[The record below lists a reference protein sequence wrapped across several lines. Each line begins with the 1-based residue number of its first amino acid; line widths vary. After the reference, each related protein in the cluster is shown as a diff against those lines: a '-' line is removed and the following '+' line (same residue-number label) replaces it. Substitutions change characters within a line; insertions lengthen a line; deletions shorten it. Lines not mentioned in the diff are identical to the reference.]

1 MKMRTKQYLAALCLP
16 LAFAACSDEEFVTD
30 TPSLGNRGTVNV
42 TINAEKPWF
51 DGINTRMTI
60 DGNKFMWEKDKDMI
74 GAARV
79 DHSAMGTVED
89 KVDVNYAFTAQSN
102 GAVSAFNGKSPIA
115 KGLYLFYYSY
125 ADHLE
130 YAKMDLSVPV
140 QEYNVEAATAGNG
153 KNALQQAVGYMK
165 MISPIVDL
173 SDNGVKYEDA
183 QNYDLNLSFVNLYT
197 VVKVDIS
204 AANIKEGTT
213 PKIQKVT
220 LNASGSGFVKEA
232 FANMKNI
239 AGISNANVVAP
250 DADTK
255 QIGDADMAE
264 AIAAIEELVDGASN
278 STVATIYEQSGV
290 TTANGAAELNIKG
303 DLALSEAENTVLYIL
318 APKGKYNDGLTLEVT
333 TSEGTYTRTI
343 SKPATGD
350 LVLGNAIQPI
360 AAELDFNANV
370 ALPKK
375 FSIATATDWNN
386 AIDFINNHAKSYIAA
401 KDIVFDLTADVT
413 VASLPDF
420 EVNVTGAH
428 TLTLS
433 GNNTIEENKVTSS
446 SATLAVAAGAT
457 LTLDVE
463 DCNFVA
469 ILNNGTLNVNA
480 SQGKKITNYGTMNV
494 VGDATLSAGLENGKA
509 AVAGTSEAVEGAIN
523 VAEGKT
529 LTIATAA
536 MNNAAGTI
544 TVDGTLTNNVTSD
557 NTAKIIIGKE
567 GKLNGSAAIK
577 NAKGIIENSGTLAVV
592 VTNENGTVIAK
603 DGGKGNSTS
612 AINKGIVI
620 VENVTTFANLSGGN
634 AYLFGSV
641 GEAPSV
647 ATEVANEAEYTTAN
661 ASTAI
666 TNIILTTQ
674 NSWTIASEPTY
685 ATTLTLKGVELVL
698 GAGLT
703 DKSIVVDGGTS
714 SIIEKDGSEKT
725 IATADLTVN
734 EGATLNVGNNITFN
748 EAKDNNSQD
757 ATILGTLN
765 VAAGAK
771 LYFGTANVGSADV
784 FSARL
789 TVKGN
794 VTTGPVDAGI
804 FGVYVANN
812 KAKFKN
818 WGIIVSETGETAGA
832 DNAGQISTSQYQS
845 DAATARGLGIG
856 ADIVFGH

>member
-79 DHSAMGTVED
+79 DHTTMSTVED

-140 QEYNVEAATAGNG
+140 QEYNVEAATGENG
-153 KNALQQAVGYMK
+153 KDALQQAVGYMK

-197 VVKVDIS
+197 VVKVNIS
-204 AANIKEGTT
+204 AQNIKAGTS

-220 LNASGSGFVKEA
+220 LNASGGFVKEA
-232 FANMKNI
+232 FANMMNI

-264 AIAAIEELVDGASN
+264 AIAAIEELVGGASDG
-278 STVATIYEQSGV
+278 TVATIYEQTGV
-290 TTANGAAELNIKG
+290 TTTNGPAELNIKG
-303 DLALSEAENTVLYIL
+303 DLALSETEKTELYIL
-318 APKGKYNDGLTLEVT
+318 VPKGKYNGGLTLEIT
-333 TSEGTYTRTI
+333 TSEGTYTREI
-343 SKPATGD
+343 SKPQAAD

-360 AAELDFNANV
+360 AANLDFAQNV
-370 ALPKK
+370 SIPTK
-375 FSIATATDWNN
+375 FSIASEADWTN
-386 AIDFINNHAKSYIAA
+386 AVNFIESHASSYVSI
-401 KDIVFDLTADVT
+401 KPEFTLTADVT
-413 VASLPDF
+413 IGSLPKFAIDLK
-420 EVNVTGAH
+420 GAK

-433 GNNTIEENKVTSS
+433 NDFTINEDNQDKIATS
-446 SATLAVAAGAT
+446 TDTKLGIAAGAT
-457 LTLDVE
+457 LTLDV
-463 DCNFVA
+463 DCTNFVD

-480 SQGKKITNYGTMNV
+480 DQSKKITNYGTMNV
-494 VGDATLSAGLENGKA
+494 GKDATLSAGLDNGKA

-544 TVDGTLTNNVTSD
+544 TVDGTLTNSVASGTT
-557 NTAKIIIGKE
+557 NTAKIIIGAK
-567 GKLNGSAAIK
+567 GTLGGTTNAIT
-577 NAKGIIENSGTLAVV
+577 NAKGIIENSGTLAVA
-592 VTNENGTVIAK
+592 VTNDNGTVIAK
-603 DGGKGNSTS
+603 DGGKSNNSST
-612 AINKGIVI
+612 ITNGMVI
-620 VENVTTFANLSGGN
+620 VENVTAFGALNVGEKYTFAG
-634 AYLFGSV
+634 A
-641 GEAPSV
+641 SV
-647 ATEVANEAEYTTAN
+647 ATEVANDTEYTTAN
-661 ASTAI
+661 SASDI
-666 TNIILTTQ
+666 TNIIFTTQ
-674 NSWTIASEPTY
+674 KSWTIATAPSN

-703 DKSIVVDGGTS
+703 SKNIVVDGTGTS
-714 SIIEKDGSEKT
+714 SITAASPMT
-725 IATADLTVN
+725 IATANLTVN
-734 EGATLNVGNNITFN
+734 EGATLNVGNYITFN
-748 EAKDNNSQD
+748 ATSGNNQN
-757 ATILGTLN
+757 ATILGNLN

-771 LYFGTANVGSADV
+771 LYFKTASVGSEDV
-784 FSARL
+784 SGARL
-789 TVKGN
+789 TVEGN
-794 VTTGPVDAGI
+794 VAAVEAGD
-804 FGVYVANN
+804 FGVVADG
-812 KAKFKN
+812 FEN
-818 WGIIVSETGETAGA
+818 WGAIVSKTGDSVAGK
-832 DNAGQISTSQYQS
+832 ISASENKS
-845 DAATARGLGIG
+845 DSATASGKGIG
-856 ADIVFGH
+856 DRKSVV

>member
-79 DHSAMGTVED
+79 DHSTMGTVED

-115 KGLYLFYYSY
+115 KGHYLFYYSY

-140 QEYNVEAATAGNG
+140 QEYNVEAATAENG

-173 SDNGVKYEDA
+173 SEKGVGFVDA

-197 VVKVDIS
+197 VVKVNVS
-204 AANIKEGTT
+204 AQNIKAGTS

-220 LNASGSGFVKEA
+220 LNASGGFVKEA
-232 FANMKNI
+232 FANMI
-239 AGISNANVVAP
+239 AISASKANVVAP
-250 DADTK
+250 EAETK
-255 QIGDADMAE
+255 QINDEKMAK
-264 AIAAIEELVDGASN
+264 AIAAIEELVGGASDG
-278 STVATIYEQSGV
+278 TVATIYEQTGV
-290 TTANGAAELNIKG
+290 TTANGPAELNIKG
-303 DLALSEAENTVLYIL
+303 DLALSETEKTELYIL
-318 APKGKYNDGLTLEVT
+318 VPKGKYNGGLTLEIT

-343 SKPATGD
+343 SKPATGN

-360 AAELDFNANV
+360 AAELDFAQNV
-370 ALPKK
+370 SIPTK
-375 FSIATATDWNN
+375 FSIASEADWTN
-386 AIDFINNHAKSYIAA
+386 AVNFIESHASSYVSI
-401 KDIVFDLTADVT
+401 KPEFTLTADVT
-413 VASLPDF
+413 IGSLPKFAIDLK
-420 EVNVTGAH
+420 GAK

-433 GNNTIEENKVTSS
+433 NDFTINEDNQDKIATS
-446 SATLAVAAGAT
+446 TDTKLGIAAGAT
-457 LTLDVE
+457 LTLDV
-463 DCNFVA
+463 DCTNFVD

-480 SQGKKITNYGTMNV
+480 DQSKKITNYGTMNV
-494 VGDATLSAGLENGKA
+494 GKDATLSAGLDNGKA

-529 LTIATAA
+529 LTISTAA

-544 TVDGTLTNNVTSD
+544 TVDGTLTNNYASD

-567 GKLNGSAAIK
+567 GKLNGNAAIT

-603 DGGKGNSTS
+603 DGGKGDNTS

-620 VENVTTFANLSGGN
+620 VENVTTFATLQQGASNK
-634 AYLFGSV
+634 YVFGATS
-641 GEAPSV
+641 EAPSV
-647 ATEVANEAEYTTAN
+647 ATEVANEAEYTAAN
-661 ASTAI
+661 SVTAI

-674 NSWTIASEPTY
+674 RSWTINGSNTPAN

-698 GAGLT
+698 ESGLT
-703 DKSIVVDGGTS
+703 GKSIVVDGNGTS
-714 SIIEKDGSEKT
+714 SITAASAQT
-725 IATADLTVN
+725 ITTADLTVN
-734 EGATLNVGNNITFN
+734 EGATLNVGNYITFN
-748 EAKDNNSQD
+748 ATSGNNQN
-757 ATILGTLN
+757 ATILGNLN

-771 LYFGTANVGSADV
+771 LYFKTASVGSDDV
-784 FSARL
+784 SGARL
-789 TVKGN
+789 TVEGN
-794 VTTGPVDAGI
+794 VAAVDAGD
-804 FGVYVANN
+804 FGVVADG
-812 KAKFKN
+812 FEN
-818 WGIIVSETGETAGA
+818 WGAIVSKTGDSVAGK
-832 DNAGQISTSQYQS
+832 ISASENKS
-845 DAATARGLGIG
+845 DSATASGKGIG
-856 ADIVFGH
+856 KATTVTAV

>member
-1 MKMRTKQYLAALCLP
+1 MRTKQYLAALCLP

-74 GAARV
+74 GAALV
-79 DHSAMGTVED
+79 DGGSATPGNIIDEVYT
-89 KVDVNYAFTAQSN
+89 NYAFTAQSN

-115 KGLYLFYYSY
+115 KGHYLFYYSY
-125 ADHLE
+125 ADHLGRE
-130 YAKMDLSVPV
+130 KMDLSVPV
-140 QEYNVEAATAGNG
+140 QEYNVGAATAENG

-220 LNASGSGFVKEA
+220 LNASGSGFVKTA
-232 FANMKNI
+232 TAKMTAI
-239 AGISNANVVAP
+239 SASNANVVAP
-250 DADTK
+250 EAETK
-255 QIGDADMAE
+255 QIDDEKMAK
-264 AIAAIEELVDGASN
+264 AIAAIEKLVGGASDG
-278 STVATIYEQSGV
+278 TVATIYGDVE
-290 TTANGAAELNIKG
+290 NGPAELNIKG
-303 DLALSEAENTVLYIL
+303 DLALSETEKTELYIL
-318 APKGKYNDGLTLEVT
+318 VPKGKYNNGLTLEIT
-333 TSEGTYTRTI
+333 TSEGTYKREI
-343 SKPATGD
+343 KPKAGD

-360 AAELDFNANV
+360 AAELDFAQNV
-370 ALPKK
+370 SIPTK
-375 FSIATATDWNN
+375 FSIASEADWTN
-386 AIDFINNHAKSYIAA
+386 AVNFIESHASSYVSI
-401 KDIVFDLTADVT
+401 KPEFTLTADVT
-413 VASLPDF
+413 IGSLPKFAIDLKG
-420 EVNVTGAH
+420 TK

-433 GNNTIEENKVTSS
+433 NDFIINEDNQDKIATS
-446 SATLAVAAGAT
+446 TETKLGIAAGAT
-457 LTLDVE
+457 LTLDV
-463 DCNFVA
+463 DCTNFVD

-480 SQGKKITNYGTMNV
+480 DQSKKITNYGTMNV
-494 VGDATLSAGLENGKA
+494 VGDATLSKGLDNGKA
-509 AVAGTSEAVEGAIN
+509 AVGRTSEAVEGAIN

-529 LTIATAA
+529 LTIATVA

-544 TVDGTLTNNVTSD
+544 TVDGTLTNNYASD
-557 NTAKIIIGKE
+557 NAAKIIIGKN
-567 GKLNGSAAIK
+567 GKLNGSAAIT

-592 VTNENGTVIAK
+592 VTNDNGTVIAK

-620 VENVTTFANLSGGN
+620 VENVTTFAELSGGN
-634 AYLFGSV
+634 VYSFGSASD
-641 GEAPSV
+641 APSV
-647 ATEVANEAEYTTAN
+647 ATEVANDTEYTAAN

-674 NSWTIASEPTY
+674 NSWAISTEPAY

-698 GAGLT
+698 EAGLT
-703 DKSIVVDGGTS
+703 GKSIVVDGTGTS
-714 SIIEKDGSEKT
+714 SITATSAKS
-725 IATADLTVN
+725 IATANLTVN
-734 EGATLNVGNNITFN
+734 EGATLNVGNYISFN
-748 EAKDNNSQD
+748 AAASSNAQE

-765 VAAGAK
+765 VEAGAK
-771 LYFGTANVGSADV
+771 LYFNKATVGSNVVSGAM
-784 FSARL
+784 L

-794 VTTGPVDAGI
+794 IAAGAAAGVFGVDVTTRS
-804 FGVYVANN
+804 N
-812 KAKFKN
+812 FKN
-818 WGIIVSETGETAGA
+818 WGTIVSENGETDGA
-832 DNAGQISTSQYQS
+832 DSAGQISASQNQSNNATSK
-845 DAATARGLGIG
+845 GLGIG
-856 ADIVFGH
+856 ADITFS

>member
-74 GAARV
+74 GAALV
-79 DHSAMGTVED
+79 DGGSATPGNIIDEVYT
-89 KVDVNYAFTAQSN
+89 NYAFTAQSN

-115 KGLYLFYYSY
+115 KGHYLFYYSY
-125 ADHLE
+125 ADHLGRE
-130 YAKMDLSVPV
+130 KMDLSVPV
-140 QEYNVEAATAGNG
+140 QEYNVEAATAENG

-197 VVKVDIS
+197 VVKVNIS

-220 LNASGSGFVKEA
+220 LNASGNGFVKTA
-232 FANMKNI
+232 TANMQ
-239 AGISNANVVAP
+239 AISASKANVVAP
-250 DADTK
+250 EAETK
-255 QIGDADMAE
+255 QINGEEMAS
-264 AIAAIEELVDGASN
+264 AIDAIEELVGGASDG
-278 STVATIYEQSGV
+278 TVATIYGDVE
-290 TTANGAAELNIKG
+290 NGPAELNIKG
-303 DLALSEAENTVLYIL
+303 DLALSETEKTELYIL
-318 APKGKYNDGLTLEVT
+318 VPKGKYNNGLTLEIT
-333 TSEGTYTRTI
+333 TSEGTYKREIT
-343 SKPATGD
+343 KPQAGD

-360 AAELDFNANV
+360 AAELDFAQNV
-370 ALPKK
+370 SIPTK
-375 FSIATATDWNN
+375 FSIASEADWTN
-386 AIDFINNHAKSYIAA
+386 AVNFIESHASSYVSI
-401 KDIVFDLTADVT
+401 KPEFTLTADVT
-413 VASLPDF
+413 IGSLPKFAIDLK
-420 EVNVTGAH
+420 GAK

-433 GNNTIEENKVTSS
+433 NDFTINEDNQNKIATSIE
-446 SATLAVAAGAT
+446 TKLGIAAGAT
-457 LTLDVE
+457 LTLDV
-463 DCNFVA
+463 DCTNFVD

-480 SQGKKITNYGTMNV
+480 DQSKKITNYGTMNV
-494 VGDATLSAGLENGKA
+494 VGDATLSAGLDNGKA

-544 TVDGTLTNNVTSD
+544 TVDGTLTNSVANST
-557 NTAKIIIGKE
+557 NTAKIIIGEK
-567 GKLNGSAAIK
+567 GTLGGTTNAII

-603 DGGKGNSTS
+603 DGGKGDNAS

-620 VENVTTFANLSGGN
+620 VENVTTFATLQQGASNK
-634 AYLFGSV
+634 YVFGSA
-641 GEAPSV
+641 GNAPSV
-647 ATEVANEAEYTTAN
+647 ATEVANSTEYDAAN
-661 ASTAI
+661 SATAI

-674 NSWTIASEPTY
+674 RSWTINGSNTPAN

-698 GAGLT
+698 ESGLT
-703 DKSIVVDGGTS
+703 GKSIVVDGNGTS
-714 SIIEKDGSEKT
+714 SITAASAQT
-725 IATADLTVN
+725 ITTADLTVN
-734 EGATLNVGNNITFN
+734 EGATLNVGNYITFN
-748 EAKDNNSQD
+748 ATSGNNQN
-757 ATILGTLN
+757 ATILGNLN

-771 LYFGTANVGSADV
+771 LYFKTASVGSDDV
-784 FSARL
+784 SGARL
-789 TVKGN
+789 TVEGN
-794 VTTGPVDAGI
+794 VDSPAPVGAGD
-804 FGVYVANN
+804 FGVVENG
-812 KAKFKN
+812 FEN
-818 WGIIVSETGETAGA
+818 WGAIVSKAGVSE
-832 DNAGQISTSQYQS
+832 AGKISVSVNQS
-845 DAATARGLGIG
+845 DSATASGKGIG
-856 ADIVFGH
+856 KATTVTAA

>member
-60 DGNKFMWEKDKDMI
+60 DGNTFMWEKNKDMI

-79 DHSAMGTVED
+79 DHTTMSTVED

-140 QEYNVEAATAGNG
+140 QEYNVEAATAENG

-250 DADTK
+250 DANTK

-343 SKPATGD
+343 SKPATGN
-350 LVLGNAIQPI
+350 LVLGNAIQTI
-360 AAELDFNANV
+360 AADLDFNANV

-433 GNNTIEENKVTSS
+433 GNNTIKENKVTSS

-463 DCNFVA
+463 DCDFVA

-494 VGDATLSAGLENGKA
+494 VGDATLSAGLDNGKA
-509 AVAGTSEAVEGAIN
+509 NAPRTSEAVEGAIN

-529 LTIATAA
+529 LTISTVA
-536 MNNAAGTI
+536 MDNIAGTI
-544 TVDGTLTNNVTSD
+544 TVNGTLTNSVASGTI
-557 NTAKIIIGKE
+557 NTAKIIIGAK
-567 GKLNGSAAIK
+567 GTLGGTTNAII
-577 NAKGIIENSGTLAVV
+577 NANGIIENSGTLAVE
-592 VTNENGTVIAK
+592 VTNDKGTVIAK
-603 DGGKGNSTS
+603 NGGKGDNTS

-620 VENVTTFANLSGGN
+620 VENVTTFATLQGTANK
-634 AYLFGSV
+634 YVFGATS
-641 GEAPSV
+641 EAPSV
-647 ATEVANEAEYTTAN
+647 ATEVANDEEYTTAN
-661 ASTAI
+661 NASAI

-674 NSWTIASEPTY
+674 KSWTIDGSNTPAN

-698 GAGLT
+698 GVGLT
-703 DKSIVVDGGTS
+703 GKSIVVDGGTS
-714 SIIEKDGSEKT
+714 SIIAKDESEKI

-734 EGATLNVGNNITFN
+734 EGATLNVGNYITFN
-748 EAKDNNSQD
+748 ATSGNNQN
-757 ATILGTLN
+757 ATILGNLN

-771 LYFGTANVGSADV
+771 LYFKTASVGSDDV
-784 FSARL
+784 SGARL
-789 TVKGN
+789 TVEGN
-794 VTTGPVDAGI
+794 VDSPAVDAGD
-804 FGVYVANN
+804 FGVVENG
-812 KAKFKN
+812 FKN
-818 WGIIVSETGETAGA
+818 WGAIVSKAGA
-832 DNAGQISTSQYQS
+832 SEAGKISVSANQS
-845 DAATARGLGIG
+845 DSATASGKGIG
-856 ADIVFGH
+856 KATTVTAA

>member
-60 DGNKFMWEKDKDMI
+60 DGNTFMWEKNKDMI

-79 DHSAMGTVED
+79 DHTAMGTVED

-130 YAKMDLSVPV
+130 YAEMDLSVPV
-140 QEYNVEAATAGNG
+140 QEYNVEAATAENG

-173 SDNGVKYEDA
+173 SDNGVGYEDA
-183 QNYDLNLSFVNLYT
+183 QNYDLNLNFVNLYT
-197 VVKVDIS
+197 VVKVNIS

-213 PKIQKVT
+213 PKIQKVA

-232 FANMKNI
+232 FANMENI
-239 AGISNANVVAP
+239 AGGSNANVVAP

-264 AIAAIEELVDGASN
+264 AIAAIEELVGGASDG
-278 STVATIYEQSGV
+278 TVATIYEQTGV
-290 TTANGAAELNIKG
+290 TTTNGPAELNIKG
-303 DLALSEAENTVLYIL
+303 DLALSETEKTELYIL
-318 APKGKYNDGLTLEVT
+318 VPKGKYNGGLTLEIT

-343 SKPATGD
+343 SKPATGN

-360 AAELDFNANV
+360 AAELDFAQNV
-370 ALPKK
+370 SIPTK
-375 FSIATATDWNN
+375 FSIASEADWTN
-386 AIDFINNHAKSYIAA
+386 AVNFIESHASSYVSI
-401 KDIVFDLTADVT
+401 KPEFTLTADVT
-413 VASLPDF
+413 IGSLPKFAIDLK
-420 EVNVTGAH
+420 GAK

-433 GNNTIEENKVTSS
+433 NDFTINEDNQDKIATS
-446 SATLAVAAGAT
+446 TDTKLGIAAGAT
-457 LTLDVE
+457 LTLDV
-463 DCNFVA
+463 DCTNFVD

-480 SQGKKITNYGTMNV
+480 DQSKKITNYGTMNV
-494 VGDATLSAGLENGKA
+494 GKDATLSAGLDNGKA

-544 TVDGTLTNNVTSD
+544 TVDGTLTNSVASGTT
-557 NTAKIIIGKE
+557 NTAKIIIGAK
-567 GKLNGSAAIK
+567 GTLGGTTNAIT
-577 NAKGIIENSGTLAVV
+577 NAKGIIENSGTLAVA
-592 VTNENGTVIAK
+592 VTNDNGTVIAK
-603 DGGKGNSTS
+603 DGGKSNNSST
-612 AINKGIVI
+612 ITNGMVI
-620 VENVTTFANLSGGN
+620 VENVTAFGALNVGEKYTFAG
-634 AYLFGSV
+634 A
-641 GEAPSV
+641 SV
-647 ATEVANEAEYTTAN
+647 ATEVANDTEYTTAN
-661 ASTAI
+661 SASDI
-666 TNIILTTQ
+666 TNIIFTTQ
-674 NSWTIASEPTY
+674 KSWTIATAPSN
-685 ATTLTLKGVELVL
+685 ATTLTLKGVDLVL
-698 GAGLT
+698 GADLT
-703 DKSIVVDGGTS
+703 SINIVVDGGTS
-714 SIIEKDGSEKT
+714 SIT
-725 IATADLTVN
+725 ATSTQSFTTANLTVN
-734 EGATLNVGNNITFN
+734 EGATLNVENNITFN
-748 EAKDNNSQD
+748 TAASANAQE

-765 VAAGAK
+765 VAAGAA
-771 LYFGTANVGSADV
+771 LYFGKASVGSDDV
-784 FSARL
+784 SGATL

-794 VTTGPVDAGI
+794 VTTGATVAAGK
-804 FGVYVANN
+804 FGV
-812 KAKFKN
+812 KTSTEFKN
-818 WGIIVSETGETAGA
+818 WGAIISETGETAGA
-832 DNAGQISTSQYQS
+832 STAGQISTSQNQS
-845 DAATARGLGIG
+845 SSATTSGWGIN
-856 ADIVFGH
+856 AIITFS

>member
-79 DHSAMGTVED
+79 DHSTMGTVED

-115 KGLYLFYYSY
+115 KGHYLFYYSY

-140 QEYNVEAATAGNG
+140 QEYNVEAATAENG

-173 SDNGVKYEDA
+173 SEKGVGYADA

-197 VVKVDIS
+197 VVKVNIS

-213 PKIQKVT
+213 PKIQKVA

-232 FANMKNI
+232 FANMENI
-239 AGISNANVVAP
+239 AGGRNANVVAP
-250 DADTK
+250 NAETK
-255 QIGDADMAE
+255 QIDDADMMT
-264 AIAAIEELVDGASN
+264 AIDAIEELVGAASS
-278 STVATIYEQSGV
+278 STAAAIYEQTGV
-290 TTANGAAELNIKG
+290 TTATGPAELNIKG
-303 DLALSEAENTVLYIL
+303 DLALSETEKTELYIL
-318 APKGKYNDGLTLEVT
+318 VPKGKYNNGLTLEIT
-333 TSEGTYTRTI
+333 TSEGTYKREIT
-343 SKPATGD
+343 KPQAGD

-386 AIDFINNHAKSYIAA
+386 AIDFINNHAQSYIAA
-401 KDIVFDLTADVT
+401 EDIEFALTADVT

-420 EVNVTGAH
+420 KAEVTGAH

-433 GNNTIEENKVTSS
+433 GNNTIKENKVTSS

-457 LTLDVE
+457 LTLNIE
-463 DCNFVA
+463 NCNFKD

-480 SQGKKITNYGTMNV
+480 SQSKMITNYGTMNV
-494 VGDATLSAGLENGKA
+494 GKDATLSAGLENGKA
-509 AVAGTSEAVEGAIN
+509 AVAAPRTSVAVEGAIN

-544 TVDGTLTNNVTSD
+544 TVDGTLTNNFASD
-557 NTAKIIIGKE
+557 NAAKIIIGKE
-567 GKLNGSAAIK
+567 GTLNGSAAIT
-577 NAKGIIENSGTLAVV
+577 NAKGIIENSGTLAVA
-592 VTNENGTVIAK
+592 VTNDNGTVIAK
-603 DGGKGNSTS
+603 DGGKSNNSST
-612 AINKGIVI
+612 ITNGMVI
-620 VENVTTFANLSGGN
+620 VENVTAFGALNVGEKYTFAG
-634 AYLFGSV
+634 A
-641 GEAPSV
+641 SV
-647 ATEVANEAEYTTAN
+647 ATEVANDTEYTTAN
-661 ASTAI
+661 SASDI
-666 TNIILTTQ
+666 TNIIFTTQ
-674 NSWTIASEPTY
+674 KSWTIATQPTN
-685 ATTLTLKGVELVL
+685 ATTLTLKGVDLVL
-698 GAGLT
+698 GADLT
-703 DKSIVVDGGTS
+703 SINIVVDGGTS
-714 SIIEKDGSEKT
+714 SIT
-725 IATADLTVN
+725 ATSTQSFTTANLTVN
-734 EGATLNVGNNITFN
+734 EGATLNVGNYITFN
-748 EAKDNNSQD
+748 ATSGNNQN
-757 ATILGTLN
+757 ATILGNLN

-771 LYFGTANVGSADV
+771 LYFKTASVGSDDV
-784 FSARL
+784 SGARL
-789 TVKGN
+789 TVEGN
-794 VTTGPVDAGI
+794 VAAVEAGD
-804 FGVYVANN
+804 FGVVADG
-812 KAKFKN
+812 FEN
-818 WGIIVSETGETAGA
+818 WGAIVSKTGDSVAGK
-832 DNAGQISTSQYQS
+832 ISASENKS
-845 DAATARGLGIG
+845 DSATASGKGIG
-856 ADIVFGH
+856 KATPVTAV

>member
-1 MKMRTKQYLAALCLP
+1 MRTKQYLAALCLP

-79 DHSAMGTVED
+79 DHSTMGTVED

-115 KGLYLFYYSY
+115 KGHYLFYYSY

-140 QEYNVEAATAGNG
+140 QEYNVEAATAENG

-173 SDNGVKYEDA
+173 SEKGVGFVDA

-197 VVKVDIS
+197 VVKVNVS
-204 AANIKEGTT
+204 AQNIKAGTS

-220 LNASGSGFVKEA
+220 LNASGGFVKEA
-232 FANMKNI
+232 FANMI
-239 AGISNANVVAP
+239 AISASKANVVAP
-250 DADTK
+250 EAETK
-255 QIGDADMAE
+255 QINDEKMAK
-264 AIAAIEELVDGASN
+264 AIAAIEELVGGASDG
-278 STVATIYEQSGV
+278 TVATIYEQTGV
-290 TTANGAAELNIKG
+290 TTANGPAELNIKG
-303 DLALSEAENTVLYIL
+303 DLALSETEKTELYIL
-318 APKGKYNDGLTLEVT
+318 VPKGKYNGGLTLEIT

-343 SKPATGD
+343 SKPATGN

-360 AAELDFNANV
+360 AAELDFAQNV
-370 ALPKK
+370 SIPTK
-375 FSIATATDWNN
+375 FSIASEADWTN
-386 AIDFINNHAKSYIAA
+386 AVNFIESHASSYVSI
-401 KDIVFDLTADVT
+401 KPEFTLTADVT
-413 VASLPDF
+413 IGSLPKFAIDLK
-420 EVNVTGAH
+420 GAK

-433 GNNTIEENKVTSS
+433 NDFTINEDNQDKIATS
-446 SATLAVAAGAT
+446 TDTKLGIAAGAT
-457 LTLDVE
+457 LTLDV
-463 DCNFVA
+463 DCTNFVD

-480 SQGKKITNYGTMNV
+480 DQSKKITNYGTMNV
-494 VGDATLSAGLENGKA
+494 GKDATLSAGLDNGKA

-544 TVDGTLTNNVTSD
+544 TVDGTLTNSVASGTT
-557 NTAKIIIGKE
+557 NTAKIIIGAK
-567 GKLNGSAAIK
+567 GTLGGTTNAIT
-577 NAKGIIENSGTLAVV
+577 NAKGIIENSGTLAVA
-592 VTNENGTVIAK
+592 VTNDNGTVIAK
-603 DGGKGNSTS
+603 DGGKSNNSST
-612 AINKGIVI
+612 ITNGMVI
-620 VENVTTFANLSGGN
+620 VENVTAFGALNVGEKYTFAG
-634 AYLFGSV
+634 A
-641 GEAPSV
+641 SV
-647 ATEVANEAEYTTAN
+647 ATEVANDTEYTTAN
-661 ASTAI
+661 SASDI
-666 TNIILTTQ
+666 TNIIFTTQ
-674 NSWTIASEPTY
+674 KSWTISTEPAY
-685 ATTLTLKGVELVL
+685 AKTLTLKGVELVL

>member
-1 MKMRTKQYLAALCLP
+1 MRTKQYLAALCLP

-60 DGNKFMWEKDKDMI
+60 DGNKFMWEKNKDMI

-79 DHSAMGTVED
+79 DHTTMSTVED

-140 QEYNVEAATAGNG
+140 QEYNVEAATGENG
-153 KNALQQAVGYMK
+153 KDALQQAVGYMK

-197 VVKVDIS
+197 VVKVNIS
-204 AANIKEGTT
+204 AQNIKAGTS

-220 LNASGSGFVKEA
+220 LNASGGFVKEA
-232 FANMKNI
+232 FANMMNI

-264 AIAAIEELVDGASN
+264 AIAAIEELVGGASDG
-278 STVATIYEQSGV
+278 TVATIYEQTGV
-290 TTANGAAELNIKG
+290 TTTNGPAELNIKG
-303 DLALSEAENTVLYIL
+303 DLALSETEKTELYIL
-318 APKGKYNDGLTLEVT
+318 VPKGKYNGGLTLEIT
-333 TSEGTYTRTI
+333 TSEGAYTREI
-343 SKPATGD
+343 SKPQAAD
-350 LVLGNAIQPI
+350 LVLCNAIQPI
-360 AAELDFNANV
+360 AANLDFAQNV
-370 ALPKK
+370 SIPTK
-375 FSIATATDWNN
+375 FSIASEADWTN
-386 AIDFINNHAKSYIAA
+386 AVNFIESHASSYVSI
-401 KDIVFDLTADVT
+401 KPEFTLTADVT
-413 VASLPDF
+413 IGSLPKFAIDLK
-420 EVNVTGAH
+420 GAK

-433 GNNTIEENKVTSS
+433 NDFTINEDNQDKIATS
-446 SATLAVAAGAT
+446 TDTKLGIAAGAT
-457 LTLDVE
+457 LTLDV
-463 DCNFVA
+463 DCTNFVD

-480 SQGKKITNYGTMNV
+480 DQSKKITNYGTMNV
-494 VGDATLSAGLENGKA
+494 GKDATLSAGLDNGKA

-536 MNNAAGTI
+536 MKNIAGTI
-544 TVDGTLTNNVTSD
+544 TVDGTLTNNLASD
-557 NTAKIIIGKE
+557 NTAKIIIGKK
-567 GKLNGSAAIK
+567 GTLNGSAAIT
-577 NAKGIIENSGTLAVV
+577 NAKGIIENSGTLAVA
-592 VTNENGTVIAK
+592 VTNDNGTVIAK
-603 DGGKGNSTS
+603 DGGKSNNSST
-612 AINKGIVI
+612 ITNGMVI
-620 VENVTTFANLSGGN
+620 VENVTAFGALNVGEKYTFAG
-634 AYLFGSV
+634 A
-641 GEAPSV
+641 SV
-647 ATEVANEAEYTTAN
+647 ATEVANDTEYTTAN
-661 ASTAI
+661 SASDI
-666 TNIILTTQ
+666 TNIIFTTQ
-674 NSWTIASEPTY
+674 KSWTIATAPSN
-685 ATTLTLKGVELVL
+685 ATTLTLKGVDLVL
-698 GAGLT
+698 GADLT
-703 DKSIVVDGGTS
+703 SINIVVDGGTS
-714 SIIEKDGSEKT
+714 SITAASPMT
-725 IATADLTVN
+725 IATANLTVN
-734 EGATLNVGNNITFN
+734 EGATLNVGNYITFN
-748 EAKDNNSQD
+748 EAMDNNSQD

>member
-220 LNASGSGFVKEA
+220 LNASGGGYGFVKEA

-255 QIGDADMAE
+255 QISDADMAE

-433 GNNTIEENKVTSS
+433 GNNTIKENKVTSS

-463 DCNFVA
+463 DCDFVA

-494 VGDATLSAGLENGKA
+494 VGDATLSAGLDNGKA
-509 AVAGTSEAVEGAIN
+509 NAPRTSEAVEGAIN

-529 LTIATAA
+529 LTISTVA
-536 MNNAAGTI
+536 MDNIAGTI
-544 TVDGTLTNNVTSD
+544 TVNGTLTNDYASD

-603 DGGKGNSTS
+603 DGGKGDNTS

-620 VENVTTFANLSGGN
+620 VENVTTFATLQSTTNK
-634 AYLFGSV
+634 YVFGATS
-641 GEAPSV
+641 EAPSV
-647 ATEVANEAEYTTAN
+647 ATEVANDEEYTTAN
-661 ASTAI
+661 NASAI

-674 NSWTIASEPTY
+674 RSWTINGSNTPAN

-698 GAGLT
+698 ET
-703 DKSIVVDGGTS
+703 DLNSKNIVVDGTGTS
-714 SIIEKDGSEKT
+714 SITAASAQT
-725 IATADLTVN
+725 IATANLTVN
-734 EGATLNVGNNITFN
+734 EGATLNVGNYITFN
-748 EAKDNNSQD
+748 ATSGNNQN
-757 ATILGTLN
+757 ATILGNLN

-771 LYFGTANVGSADV
+771 LYFKTASVGSDDV
-784 FSARL
+784 SGARL
-789 TVKGN
+789 TVEGN
-794 VTTGPVDAGI
+794 VAAVEAGD
-804 FGVYVANN
+804 FGVVADG
-812 KAKFKN
+812 FEN
-818 WGIIVSETGETAGA
+818 WGAIVSKTGDSVAGK
-832 DNAGQISTSQYQS
+832 ISASENKS
-845 DAATARGLGIG
+845 DSATASGKGIG
-856 ADIVFGH
+856 KASTVTAV

>member
-60 DGNKFMWEKDKDMI
+60 DGNTFMWEKNKDMI

-79 DHSAMGTVED
+79 DHTTMSTVED
-89 KVDVNYAFTAQSN
+89 EVDVNYAFTAQSN

-140 QEYNVEAATAGNG
+140 QEYNVEAATAENG

-173 SDNGVKYEDA
+173 SEKGVGYADA

-204 AANIKEGTT
+204 AKNIKEGTT
-213 PKIQKVT
+213 PKIQKVA
-220 LNASGSGFVKEA
+220 LNASGSGFVKTA
-232 FANMKNI
+232 TAKMTAI
-239 AGISNANVVAP
+239 SASNANVVAP
-250 DADTK
+250 EAETK
-255 QIGDADMAE
+255 QIDDEKMAK
-264 AIAAIEELVDGASN
+264 AIAAIEKLVGGASDG
-278 STVATIYEQSGV
+278 TVATIYGDVE
-290 TTANGAAELNIKG
+290 NGPAELNIKG
-303 DLALSEAENTVLYIL
+303 DLALSETGKTELYIL
-318 APKGKYNDGLTLEVT
+318 APKGTYDGGLTLEVT

-343 SKPATGD
+343 SKPAKGN
-350 LVLGNAIQPI
+350 LVLGNAIQTI

-370 ALPKK
+370 VLPKK

-386 AIDFINNHAKSYIAA
+386 AIDFINNHAQSYIAA
-401 KDIVFDLTADVT
+401 EDIEFALTADVT

-420 EVNVTGAH
+420 KAEVTGAH

-433 GNNTIEENKVTSS
+433 GNNTIKENKVTSS

-457 LTLDVE
+457 LTLNIE
-463 DCNFVA
+463 NCNFKD
-469 ILNNGTLNVNA
+469 ILNNGTLNVNV
-480 SQGKKITNYGTMNV
+480 SQDKKITNYGTMNV
-494 VGDATLSAGLENGKA
+494 VGDATLSAGLDNGKA

-529 LTIATAA
+529 LTIATVA

-544 TVDGTLTNNVTSD
+544 TVDGTLTNNFASD

-567 GKLNGSAAIK
+567 GKLNGSAAIT

-620 VENVTTFANLSGGN
+620 VENVTTFADLTGGD
-634 AYLFGSV
+634 AYLFGTV

-647 ATEVANEAEYTTAN
+647 ATEVANVAEYTTAN
-661 ASTAI
+661 ASAAI

-674 NSWTIASEPTY
+674 NSWTISTEPAY

-698 GAGLT
+698 EAGLT
-703 DKSIVVDGGTS
+703 GKSIVVDGTGTS
-714 SIIEKDGSEKT
+714 SITAASAKSIT
-725 IATADLTVN
+725 TADLKVN
-734 EGATLNVGNNITFN
+734 EGATLNVGNYISFN
-748 EAKDNNSQD
+748 AAASSNAQE

-765 VAAGAK
+765 VEAGAK
-771 LYFGTANVGSADV
+771 LYFNKATVGSNVVSGAM
-784 FSARL
+784 L

-794 VTTGPVDAGI
+794 IAAGAAAGVFGVDVTTRS
-804 FGVYVANN
+804 N
-812 KAKFKN
+812 FKN
-818 WGIIVSETGETAGA
+818 WGTIVSENGETDGA
-832 DNAGQISTSQYQS
+832 DSAGQISASQNQSNNATSK
-845 DAATARGLGIG
+845 GLGIG
-856 ADIVFGH
+856 ADITFS

>member
-79 DHSAMGTVED
+79 DHTTMSTVED

-140 QEYNVEAATAGNG
+140 QEYNVEAATGENG
-153 KNALQQAVGYMK
+153 KDALQQAVGYMK

-197 VVKVDIS
+197 VVKVNIS
-204 AANIKEGTT
+204 AQNIKAGTS

-220 LNASGSGFVKEA
+220 LNASGGFVKEA
-232 FANMKNI
+232 FANMMNI

-264 AIAAIEELVDGASN
+264 AIAAIEELVGGASDG
-278 STVATIYEQSGV
+278 TVATIYEQTGV
-290 TTANGAAELNIKG
+290 TTTNGPAELNIKG
-303 DLALSEAENTVLYIL
+303 DLALSETEKTELYIL
-318 APKGKYNDGLTLEVT
+318 VPKGKYNGGLTLEIT
-333 TSEGTYTRTI
+333 TSEGTYTREI
-343 SKPATGD
+343 SKPQAAD

-360 AAELDFNANV
+360 AANLDFAQNV
-370 ALPKK
+370 SIPTK
-375 FSIATATDWNN
+375 FSIASEADWTN
-386 AIDFINNHAKSYIAA
+386 AVNFIESHASSYVSI
-401 KDIVFDLTADVT
+401 KPEFTLTADVT
-413 VASLPDF
+413 IGSLPKFAIDLK
-420 EVNVTGAH
+420 GAK

-433 GNNTIEENKVTSS
+433 NDFTINEDNQDKIATS
-446 SATLAVAAGAT
+446 TDTKLGIAAGAT
-457 LTLDVE
+457 LTLDV
-463 DCNFVA
+463 DCTNFVD

-480 SQGKKITNYGTMNV
+480 DQSKKITNYGTMNV
-494 VGDATLSAGLENGKA
+494 GKDATLSAGLDNGKA

-529 LTIATAA
+529 LTISTAA

-544 TVDGTLTNNVTSD
+544 TVDGTLTNNYASD

-567 GKLNGSAAIK
+567 GKLNGNAAIT

-603 DGGKGNSTS
+603 DGGKGDNTS

-620 VENVTTFANLSGGN
+620 VENVTTFATLQQGASNK
-634 AYLFGSV
+634 YVFGATS
-641 GEAPSV
+641 EAPSV
-647 ATEVANEAEYTTAN
+647 ATEVANEAEYTAAN
-661 ASTAI
+661 SVTAI

-674 NSWTIASEPTY
+674 RSWTINGSNTPAN

-698 GAGLT
+698 ESGLT
-703 DKSIVVDGGTS
+703 GKSIVVDGNGTS
-714 SIIEKDGSEKT
+714 SITAASAQT
-725 IATADLTVN
+725 ITTADLTVN
-734 EGATLNVGNNITFN
+734 EGATLNVGNYITFN
-748 EAKDNNSQD
+748 ATSGNNQN
-757 ATILGTLN
+757 ATILGNLN

-771 LYFGTANVGSADV
+771 LYFKTASVGSDDV
-784 FSARL
+784 SGARL
-789 TVKGN
+789 TVEGN
-794 VTTGPVDAGI
+794 VAAVDAGD
-804 FGVYVANN
+804 FGVVADG
-812 KAKFKN
+812 FEN
-818 WGIIVSETGETAGA
+818 WGAIVSKTGDSVAGK
-832 DNAGQISTSQYQS
+832 ISASENKS
-845 DAATARGLGIG
+845 DSATASGKGIG
-856 ADIVFGH
+856 KATTVTAV

>member
-79 DHSAMGTVED
+79 DHSTMGTVED

-115 KGLYLFYYSY
+115 KGYYLFYYSY

-140 QEYNVEAATAGNG
+140 QEYNVEAATAENG

-173 SDNGVKYEDA
+173 SEKGVGFVDA

-197 VVKVDIS
+197 VVKVNVS
-204 AANIKEGTT
+204 AQNIKAGTS

-220 LNASGSGFVKEA
+220 LNASGGFVKEA
-232 FANMKNI
+232 FANMI
-239 AGISNANVVAP
+239 AISASKANVVAP
-250 DADTK
+250 EAETK
-255 QIGDADMAE
+255 QINDEKMAK
-264 AIAAIEELVDGASN
+264 AIAAIEELVGGASDG
-278 STVATIYEQSGV
+278 TVATIYEQTGV
-290 TTANGAAELNIKG
+290 TTANGPAELNIKG
-303 DLALSEAENTVLYIL
+303 DLALSETEKTELYIL
-318 APKGKYNDGLTLEVT
+318 VPKGKYNGGLTLEIT

-343 SKPATGD
+343 SKPATGN

-360 AAELDFNANV
+360 AAELDFAQNV
-370 ALPKK
+370 SIPTK
-375 FSIATATDWNN
+375 FSIASEADWTN
-386 AIDFINNHAKSYIAA
+386 AVNFIESHASSYVSI
-401 KDIVFDLTADVT
+401 KPEFTLTADVT
-413 VASLPDF
+413 IGSLPKFAIDLK
-420 EVNVTGAH
+420 GAK

-433 GNNTIEENKVTSS
+433 NDFTINEDNQDKIATS
-446 SATLAVAAGAT
+446 TETKLGIAAGAT
-457 LTLDVE
+457 LTLDV
-463 DCNFVA
+463 DCTNFVD

-480 SQGKKITNYGTMNV
+480 DQSKKITNYGTMNV
-494 VGDATLSAGLENGKA
+494 VGDATLSKGLDNGKA
-509 AVAGTSEAVEGAIN
+509 AVGRTSEAVEGAIN

-529 LTIATAA
+529 LTIATVA

-544 TVDGTLTNNVTSD
+544 TVDGTLTNNYASD
-557 NTAKIIIGKE
+557 NAAKIIIGKN
-567 GKLNGSAAIK
+567 GKLNGSAAIT

-592 VTNENGTVIAK
+592 VTNDNGTVIAK

-620 VENVTTFANLSGGN
+620 VENVTTFAELSGGN
-634 AYLFGSV
+634 VYSFGSASD
-641 GEAPSV
+641 APSV
-647 ATEVANEAEYTTAN
+647 ATEVANDTEYTAAN

-674 NSWTIASEPTY
+674 NSWAISTEPAY

-698 GAGLT
+698 EAGLT
-703 DKSIVVDGGTS
+703 GKSIVVDGTGTS
-714 SIIEKDGSEKT
+714 SITATSAKS
-725 IATADLTVN
+725 IATANLTVN
-734 EGATLNVGNNITFN
+734 EGATLNVGNYISFN
-748 EAKDNNSQD
+748 AAASSNAQE

-765 VAAGAK
+765 VEAGAK
-771 LYFGTANVGSADV
+771 LYFNKATVGSNVVSGAM
-784 FSARL
+784 L

-794 VTTGPVDAGI
+794 IAAGAAAGVFGVDVTTRS
-804 FGVYVANN
+804 N
-812 KAKFKN
+812 FKN
-818 WGIIVSETGETAGA
+818 WGTIVSENGETDGA
-832 DNAGQISTSQYQS
+832 DSAGQISASQNQSNNATSK
-845 DAATARGLGIG
+845 GLGIG
-856 ADIVFGH
+856 ADITFS

>member
-30 TPSLGNRGTVNV
+30 IPSLGNRGTVNV

-79 DHSAMGTVED
+79 DHSTMGTVED

-140 QEYNVEAATAGNG
+140 QEYNVEAATAENG
-153 KNALQQAVGYMK
+153 KSALQQAVGYMK

-173 SDNGVKYEDA
+173 SDNGVGYEDA
-183 QNYDLNLSFVNLYT
+183 QNYDLNLNFVNLYT
-197 VVKVDIS
+197 VVKVNIS

-213 PKIQKVT
+213 PKIQKVA

-232 FANMKNI
+232 FANMENI
-239 AGISNANVVAP
+239 AGISNANAVAP

-264 AIAAIEELVDGASN
+264 AIAAIEELVGGASDG
-278 STVATIYEQSGV
+278 TVATIYEQTGV
-290 TTANGAAELNIKG
+290 TTTNGPAELNIKG
-303 DLALSEAENTVLYIL
+303 DLALSETETTVLYIL
-318 APKGKYNDGLTLEVT
+318 APKGTYNGGLTLEVT

-360 AAELDFNANV
+360 AAELDFNTNV

-386 AIDFINNHAKSYIAA
+386 AIDFINNHAQSYIAA
-401 KDIVFDLTADVT
+401 EDIEFALTADVT

-420 EVNVTGAH
+420 KAEVTGAH

-433 GNNTIEENKVTSS
+433 GNNTIKENKVTSS

-463 DCNFVA
+463 NCDFKD

-480 SQGKKITNYGTMNV
+480 SQDKKITNYGTMNV
-494 VGDATLSAGLENGKA
+494 VGDATLSKGLDNGKA

-544 TVDGTLTNNVTSD
+544 TVDGTLTNSVANST
-557 NTAKIIIGKE
+557 NTAKIIIGEK
-567 GKLNGSAAIK
+567 GTLGGTTNAII

-603 DGGKGNSTS
+603 DGGKGDNTS

-620 VENVTTFANLSGGN
+620 VENVTTFATLSGTN
-634 AYLFGSV
+634 AYSFGSA
-641 GEAPSV
+641 GNAPSV
-647 ATEVANEAEYTTAN
+647 ATEVANDEEYTTAN
-661 ASTAI
+661 SATAI

-674 NSWTIASEPTY
+674 RSWTISTAPTN
-685 ATTLTLKGVELVL
+685 ATTLTLKGVDLVL
-698 GAGLT
+698 GADLT
-703 DKSIVVDGGTS
+703 SINIVVDGGTS
-714 SIIEKDGSEKT
+714 SIT
-725 IATADLTVN
+725 ATSTQSFTTANLTVN
-734 EGATLNVGNNITFN
+734 EGATLNVENNITFN
-748 EAKDNNSQD
+748 TAASANAQE

-765 VAAGAK
+765 VAAGAA
-771 LYFGTANVGSADV
+771 LYFGKASVGSDDV
-784 FSARL
+784 SGATL

-794 VTTGPVDAGI
+794 VTTGATVAAGK
-804 FGVYVANN
+804 FGV
-812 KAKFKN
+812 KTSTEFKN
-818 WGIIVSETGETAGA
+818 WGAIISETGETAGA
-832 DNAGQISTSQYQS
+832 STAGQISTSQNQS
-845 DAATARGLGIG
+845 SSATTSGWGIN
-856 ADIVFGH
+856 AIITFP

>member
-60 DGNKFMWEKDKDMI
+60 DGHTFMWEKDKDMI

-79 DHSAMGTVED
+79 DHSTAGEVED
-89 KVDVNYAFTAQSN
+89 KVDVNYAFTAQTD

-140 QEYNVEAATAGNG
+140 QEYNVEAATAENG

-173 SDNGVKYEDA
+173 SENGVGYADA

-204 AANIKEGTT
+204 AKNIKEGTT

-220 LNASGSGFVKEA
+220 LNASSTGFVKEA
-232 FANMKNI
+232 FANMVNI
-239 AGISNANVVAP
+239 AGISKANVVAP
-250 DADTK
+250 DAGTK
-255 QIGDADMAE
+255 QIDDAEMAT
-264 AIAAIEELVDGASN
+264 AIAAIEEMVSGATN

-343 SKPATGD
+343 SKPATAD

-360 AAELDFNANV
+360 AAELDFEQNV
-370 ALPKK
+370 SIPTE
-375 FSIATATDWNN
+375 FSIASEADWTN
-386 AIDFINNHAKSYIAA
+386 AVNFIESHASSYVGITPE
-401 KDIVFDLTADVT
+401 FTLTADVT
-413 VASLPDF
+413 IGSLPKFAIDLKG
-420 EVNVTGAH
+420 TK

-433 GNNTIEENKVTSS
+433 NDFAINKDNQKMIAKGSDV
-446 SATLAVAAGAT
+446 ALGIAAGAT
-457 LTLDVE
+457 LTLDV
-463 DCNFVA
+463 DCDNFKRF
-469 ILNNGTLNVNA
+469 LNYGTLNVNA
-480 SQGKKITNYGTMNV
+480 NQSKMITNYGTMNV
-494 VGDATLSAGLENGKA
+494 GKDATLSAGLENGKA
-509 AVAGTSEAVEGAIN
+509 AVAAPRTSVAVEGAIN

-536 MNNAAGTI
+536 MNNVAGTI
-544 TVDGTLTNNVTSD
+544 TVDGTLTNNFASD
-557 NTAKIIIGKE
+557 NAAKIIIGKE
-567 GKLNGSAAIK
+567 GKLDGSAAIT
-577 NAKGIIENSGTLAVV
+577 NAKGIIENSGTLAVA
-592 VTNENGTVIAK
+592 VTNDNGTVIAK
-603 DGGKGNSTS
+603 DGGKSNNSST
-612 AINKGIVI
+612 ITNGMVI
-620 VENVTTFANLSGGN
+620 VENVTA
-634 AYLFGSV
+634 FGALNV
-641 GEAPSV
+641 GEKYTFTGASV
-647 ATEVANEAEYTTAN
+647 ATEVANDTEYTTAN
-661 ASTAI
+661 SASDI

-674 NSWTIASEPTY
+674 NSWTIAAEPTN

-698 GAGLT
+698 GAGLAG
-703 DKSIVVDGGTS
+703 KNIVVDGTGTS
-714 SIIEKDGSEKT
+714 SITAESAQT
-725 IATADLTVN
+725 IATANLTVN

-748 EAKDNNSQD
+748 AAASDNNQK

-765 VAAGAK
+765 VAAGAA
-771 LYFGTANVGSADV
+771 LYFGEASVGSDDV
-784 FSARL
+784 SDATL

-794 VTTGPVDAGI
+794 VTTGATVAAGK
-804 FGVYVANN
+804 FGV
-812 KAKFKN
+812 KTSIEFKN
-818 WGIIVSETGETAGA
+818 WGAIISETGETAGA
-832 DNAGQISTSQYQS
+832 STAGQISTSQNQS
-845 DAATARGLGIG
+845 SSATTSGWGIN
-856 ADIVFGH
+856 ATITFS

>member
-60 DGNKFMWEKDKDMI
+60 DGHTFMWEKDKDMI

-79 DHSAMGTVED
+79 DHSTAGEVED
-89 KVDVNYAFTAQSN
+89 KVDVNYAFTAQTD

-140 QEYNVEAATAGNG
+140 QEYNVEAATAENG

-173 SDNGVKYEDA
+173 SEKGVGYADA

-204 AANIKEGTT
+204 AKNIKEGTT

-220 LNASGSGFVKEA
+220 LNASSTGFVKEA
-232 FANMKNI
+232 FANMVNI
-239 AGISNANVVAP
+239 AGMSKANVVAP
-250 DADTK
+250 DAGTK
-255 QIGDADMAE
+255 QIDDAEMAT
-264 AIAAIEELVDGASN
+264 AIAAIEELVSGATN

-343 SKPATGD
+343 SKPATAD

-360 AAELDFNANV
+360 AAELDFEQNV
-370 ALPKK
+370 SIPTE
-375 FSIATATDWNN
+375 FSIASEADWTN
-386 AIDFINNHAKSYIAA
+386 AVNFIESHASSYVSIMPE
-401 KDIVFDLTADVT
+401 FTLTADVT
-413 VASLPDF
+413 IGSLPKFAIDLKG
-420 EVNVTGAH
+420 TK

-433 GNNTIEENKVTSS
+433 NDFTINEDNQGKIATSTETKLGI
-446 SATLAVAAGAT
+446 ATGAT
-457 LTLDVE
+457 LTLDV
-463 DCNFVA
+463 DCTNFA
-469 ILNNGTLNVNA
+469 DILNNGTLNVNA
-480 SQGKKITNYGTMNV
+480 DQSKKITNYGTMNV
-494 VGDATLSAGLENGKA
+494 VGDATLSAGLDNGSKA
-509 AVAGTSEAVEGAIN
+509 NGPRTSEVVEGAIN

-544 TVDGTLTNNVTSD
+544 TVDGTLTNNFASD
-557 NTAKIIIGKE
+557 NAAKIIIGKE
-567 GKLNGSAAIK
+567 GKLDGSAAIT
-577 NAKGIIENSGTLAVV
+577 NAKGIIENSGTLAVA
-592 VTNENGTVIAK
+592 VTNDNGTVIAK
-603 DGGKGNSTS
+603 DGGKSNNSST
-612 AINKGIVI
+612 ITNGMVI
-620 VENVTTFANLSGGN
+620 VENVTTFIALSAEKEYKFSG
-634 AYLFGSV
+634 A
-641 GEAPSV
+641 SV
-647 ATEVANEAEYTTAN
+647 ATEVANDAEYTDAN
-661 ASTAI
+661 AATAI

-674 NSWTIASEPTY
+674 NSWTINGGNTPAN

-698 GAGLT
+698 ETGLT
-703 DKSIVVDGGTS
+703 GKSIVVDGTGTS
-714 SIIEKDGSEKT
+714 SITAESAQT
-725 IATADLTVN
+725 IATANLTVN

-748 EAKDNNSQD
+748 AAASGNNQK

-765 VAAGAK
+765 VAAGAA
-771 LYFGTANVGSADV
+771 LYFGEASVGSDDV
-784 FSARL
+784 SDATL

-794 VTTGPVDAGI
+794 VTTGATVAAGK
-804 FGVYVANN
+804 FGV
-812 KAKFKN
+812 KTSIKFKN
-818 WGIIVSETGETAGA
+818 WGAIISETGETAGA
-832 DNAGQISTSQYQS
+832 STAGQISTSQNQS
-845 DAATARGLGIG
+845 SSATTSGWGIN
-856 ADIVFGH
+856 ATITFS

>member
-74 GAARV
+74 GAALV
-79 DHSAMGTVED
+79 DGGSATPGNIIDEVYT
-89 KVDVNYAFTAQSN
+89 NYAFTAQSN

-115 KGLYLFYYSY
+115 KGHYLFYYSY
-125 ADHLE
+125 ADHLGRE
-130 YAKMDLSVPV
+130 KMDLSVPV
-140 QEYNVEAATAGNG
+140 QEYNVEAATAENG

-197 VVKVDIS
+197 VVKVNIS

-220 LNASGSGFVKEA
+220 LNASGNGFVKTA
-232 FANMKNI
+232 TANMQ
-239 AGISNANVVAP
+239 AISASKANVVAP
-250 DADTK
+250 EAETK
-255 QIGDADMAE
+255 QINGEEMAS
-264 AIAAIEELVDGASN
+264 AIDAIEELVGGASDG
-278 STVATIYEQSGV
+278 TVATIYGDVE
-290 TTANGAAELNIKG
+290 NGPAELNIKG
-303 DLALSEAENTVLYIL
+303 DLALSETEKTELYIL
-318 APKGKYNDGLTLEVT
+318 VPKGKYNNGLTLEIT
-333 TSEGTYTRTI
+333 TSEGTYKREIT
-343 SKPATGD
+343 KPQAGD

-386 AIDFINNHAKSYIAA
+386 AIDFINNHAKSYIGAE
-401 KDIVFDLTADVT
+401 DIEFDLTADVT

-420 EVNVTGAH
+420 KVNVTGAR

-433 GNNTIEENKVTSS
+433 GNNTIKENKVTSS

-463 DCNFVA
+463 KCDFA
-469 ILNNGTLNVNA
+469 EILNNGTLNVNA
-480 SQGKKITNYGTMNV
+480 SQDKKITNYGTMNV
-494 VGDATLSAGLENGKA
+494 VGDATLSAGLDNGKA
-509 AVAGTSEAVEGAIN
+509 DGPRTSEAVEGAIN

-529 LTIATAA
+529 LTIADVI
-536 MNNAAGTI
+536 MKNFAGTI
-544 TVDGTLTNNVTSD
+544 TVDGTLTNNVASD

-577 NAKGIIENSGTLAVV
+577 NAKGIIENSGTLAVA

-620 VENVTTFANLSGGN
+620 VENVTTFAELSGGN
-634 AYLFGSV
+634 VYSFGSASD
-641 GEAPSV
+641 APSV
-647 ATEVANEAEYTTAN
+647 ATEVANDTEYTAAN

-674 NSWTIASEPTY
+674 NSWAISTEPAY

-698 GAGLT
+698 EAGLT
-703 DKSIVVDGGTS
+703 GKSIVVDGTGTS
-714 SIIEKDGSEKT
+714 SITATSAKS
-725 IATADLTVN
+725 IATANLTVN
-734 EGATLNVGNNITFN
+734 EGATLNVGNYISFN
-748 EAKDNNSQD
+748 AAASSNAQE

-765 VAAGAK
+765 VEAGAK
-771 LYFGTANVGSADV
+771 LYFNKATVGSNVVSGAM
-784 FSARL
+784 L

-794 VTTGPVDAGI
+794 IAAGAAAGVFGVDVTTRS
-804 FGVYVANN
+804 N
-812 KAKFKN
+812 FKN
-818 WGIIVSETGETAGA
+818 WGTIVSENGETDGA
-832 DNAGQISTSQYQS
+832 DSAGQISASQNQSNNATSK
-845 DAATARGLGIG
+845 GLGIG
-856 ADIVFGH
+856 ADITFS

>member
-60 DGNKFMWEKDKDMI
+60 DGHTFMWEKDKDMI

-79 DHSAMGTVED
+79 DHSTAGEVED
-89 KVDVNYAFTAQSN
+89 KVDVNYAFTAQTD

-140 QEYNVEAATAGNG
+140 QEYNVEAATAENG

-173 SDNGVKYEDA
+173 SEKGVGYADA

-204 AANIKEGTT
+204 AKNIKEGTT

-220 LNASGSGFVKEA
+220 LNASSTGFVKEA
-232 FANMKNI
+232 FANMVNI
-239 AGISNANVVAP
+239 AGMSKANVVAP
-250 DADTK
+250 DAGTK
-255 QIGDADMAE
+255 QIDDAEMAT
-264 AIAAIEELVDGASN
+264 AIAAIEELVSGATN

-343 SKPATGD
+343 SKPATAD

-360 AAELDFNANV
+360 AAELDFEQNV
-370 ALPKK
+370 SIPTK
-375 FSIATATDWNN
+375 FSIASEADWTN
-386 AIDFINNHAKSYIAA
+386 AVNFIESHASSYVGITPE
-401 KDIVFDLTADVT
+401 FTLTADVT
-413 VASLPDF
+413 IGSLPKFAIDLKG
-420 EVNVTGAH
+420 TK

-433 GNNTIEENKVTSS
+433 NDFAINKDNQKMIAKGSDV
-446 SATLAVAAGAT
+446 ALGIAAGAT
-457 LTLDVE
+457 LTLDV
-463 DCNFVA
+463 DCDNFKRF
-469 ILNNGTLNVNA
+469 LNYGTLNVNA
-480 SQGKKITNYGTMNV
+480 NQSKMITNYGTMNV
-494 VGDATLSAGLENGKA
+494 GKDATLSAGLENGKA
-509 AVAGTSEAVEGAIN
+509 AVAAPRTSVAVEGAIN

-529 LTIATAA
+529 LTIATAV

-544 TVDGTLTNNVTSD
+544 TVDGTLTNNFASD
-557 NTAKIIIGKE
+557 NAAKIIIGKK
-567 GKLNGSAAIK
+567 GTLNGNTAIV
-577 NAKGIIENSGTLAVV
+577 NAKGIIENSGTLAVD
-592 VTNENGTVIAK
+592 VTNNNGTVIAK
-603 DGGKGNSTS
+603 DGGKSNNSST
-612 AINKGIVI
+612 ITNGMVI
-620 VENVTTFANLSGGN
+620 VEDVTTFSALIAEKEYKFSG
-634 AYLFGSV
+634 A
-641 GEAPSV
+641 SV
-647 ATEVANEAEYTTAN
+647 ATEVANDAEYTDAN
-661 ASTAI
+661 AATAI

-674 NSWTIASEPTY
+674 NSWTINGGNTPAN

-698 GAGLT
+698 ETGLT
-703 DKSIVVDGGTS
+703 GKSIVVDGTGTS
-714 SIIEKDGSEKT
+714 SITAASTQT
-725 IATADLTVN
+725 IATANLKVN
-734 EGATLNVGNNITFN
+734 EGATLNVGNYITFN
-748 EAKDNNSQD
+748 ATSGNNQD
-757 ATILGTLN
+757 ATILGNLN

-771 LYFGTANVGSADV
+771 LYFETASVGSDDV
-784 FSARL
+784 SGARL
-789 TVKGN
+789 TVEGDLDSPT
-794 VTTGPVDAGI
+794 VAAGD
-804 FGVYVANN
+804 FGVVADG
-812 KAKFKN
+812 FKN
-818 WGIIVSETGETAGA
+818 WGAIVSKAGYSE
-832 DNAGQISTSQYQS
+832 AGKISVSANQS
-845 DAATARGLGIG
+845 DSATTSGKGIG
-856 ADIVFGH
+856 KATEVTSD